1 MNASRFLAMCPT
13 CPSPEGLETL
23 DSKSEKDWW
32 EGVEYAEKLIE
43 ELLTDIVPVPESKNE
58 DASRGLIYNYFDFWE
73 AIFKRYKELKPEHG
87 KDGFQVLVKSE
98 SREAIPEVKC
108 SDEALRK
115 RIAPLEVSSKLT
127 SRRKRSHFAK
137 CNDEN
142 DVLLS
147 SYCEKIRTIV
157 VNCILP
163 DGTIDHF
170 TIACEADEICVDY
183 DDQFG
188 SAQALCIENPY
199 IRTWTG
205 IENKLSCSSD
215 VAYVKAG
222 DVHTGVNTYYD
233 NGDTAN
239 VYELQTFRS
248 SS

>member
-1 MNASRFLAMCPT
+1 MKLFMNLRRF
-13 CPSPEGLETL
+13 
-23 DSKSEKDWW
+23 
-32 EGVEYAEKLIE
+32 
-43 ELLTDIVPVPESKNE
+43 
-58 DASRGLIYNYFDFWE
+58 YFRSQNHIMNFNF
-73 AIFKRYKELKPEHG
+73 ITNFKIK
-87 KDGFQVLVKSE
+87 
-98 SREAIPEVKC
+98 
-108 SDEALRK
+108 
-115 RIAPLEVSSKLT
+115 APLEVSSKLT